1 MSHDAFDY
9 FDLISCHDEQLWN
22 REILN
27 QEVMEPIFRLW
38 RYHTPGI
45 VLGCNQKQMWQ
56 TAVQHANGGAD
67 ISLRMTGGGAVLVG
81 PWMLSLSVALPNHH
95 PFASNGLMH
104 SYRWLSELTL
114 LTLQSLGIECEIVYP
129 EDVPRLKAEPL
140 FSQADWAC
148 YGGISSWEITS
159 KGKKIVGLSQA
170 RKKNGV
176 LLAMGILTDKVD
188 WASLVTRLDQSSG
201 ATGKLEMCT
210 TSCSE
215 QLGRKLMPGVLEI
228 NLVRAIQAALDLS
241 QHASPL
247 LKTA

>member
-22 REILN
+22 
-27 QEVMEPIFRLW
+27 QEVLSQEVAEPVFRLW

-56 TAVQHANGGAD
+56 TAVQQANGETD

-81 PWMLSLSVALPNHH
+81 PWMLSLSVVLPNQH
-95 PFASNGLMH
+95 PLAIQGLMQT
-104 SYRWLSELTL
+104 YRWLSELTL
-114 LTLQSLGIECEIVYP
+114 LTLQSLGVECEIVYP
-129 EDVPRLKAEPL
+129 EDASRLKAEPL

-148 YGGISSWEITS
+148 YGGISSWEIIS

-170 RKKNGV
+170 RKKSGV
-176 LLAMGILTDKVD
+176 LLAMGILTDKVA
-188 WASLVTRLDQSSG
+188 WSSLVTRLEQPTS
-201 ATGKLEMCT
+201 AVEKLEACT

-241 QHASPL
+241 LHTNPL